1 MWETIDQLWQSL
13 VRLRES
19 LDITLI
25 ELEGGAI
32 TIWTVVYVFVATS
45 SLFFLTKR
53 ITSFITDRLFSRSS
67 YDIGVRQAIGSIFRY
82 IVVFIGLL
90 VIVQS
95 TGIDL
100 TTLTVLAG
108 AVGVGLGF
116 GLQNI
121 ADNFISGLI
130 ILFERPIKIGDR
142 VEVDNVEGTVLKIGL
157 RSTTVLTNDD
167 ISIIIPNSKFI
178 AENVINWSHTQ
189 SRIRFRIPVGVA
201 FDSDVDKVERALLE
215 AAKGHEDVL
224 ENPGPVVRFLEFG
237 DSALKFDLRVFTS
250 EHLHR
255 KGRLVSELNFRIF
268 AKFKEYDIRIPYPQ
282 RELHLRS
289 WERDARI
296 PNQE

>member
-116 GLQNI
+116 GL
-121 ADNFISGLI
+121 
-130 ILFERPIKIGDR
+130 
-142 VEVDNVEGTVLKIGL
+142 
-157 RSTTVLTNDD
+157 
-167 ISIIIPNSKFI
+167 
-178 AENVINWSHTQ
+178 
-189 SRIRFRIPVGVA
+189 
-201 FDSDVDKVERALLE
+201 
-215 AAKGHEDVL
+215 
-224 ENPGPVVRFLEFG
+224 
-237 DSALKFDLRVFTS
+237 
-250 EHLHR
+250 
-255 KGRLVSELNFRIF
+255 
-268 AKFKEYDIRIPYPQ
+268 
-282 RELHLRS
+282 
-289 WERDARI
+289 
-296 PNQE
+296 